1 VGRMAVGQINEMEKE
16 KTEEEGKR
24 GAGITIY

>member
-1 VGRMAVGQINEMEKE
+1 VNAEKE

-24 GAGITIY
+24 KNGGDKEWPMRR